1 MKKAIV
7 FLVLVSLLFTSGCN
21 KESEY
26 KKEMAGRTFSSYQGA
41 IVFEEDEIFV
51 YLYTYL
57 SRFSDEE
64 REQEI
69 ERMRES
75 KEIIGELDE
84 AYNEKIISKNPRIED
99 GVIKS
104 DSLEDLKIDENGH
117 IVYRGIDFVEKFR

>member
-1 MKKAIV
+1 
-7 FLVLVSLLFTSGCN
+7 
-21 KESEY
+21 
-26 KKEMAGRTFSSYQGA
+26 
-41 IVFEEDEIFV
+41 
-51 YLYTYL
+51 
-57 SRFSDEE
+57 
-64 REQEI
+64 
-69 ERMRES
+69 MRES

>member
-1 MKKAIV
+1 MKKIIV

-26 KKEMAGRTFSSYQGA
+26 KKEMAGRTFSSYKGA

-69 ERMRES
+69 KKMRES
-75 KEIIGELDE
+75 KEIIGDLDE

>member
-7 FLVLVSLLFTSGCN
+7 FLVLVSLLFTSGCE

>member
-1 MKKAIV
+1 MKKVIV

>member
-1 MKKAIV
+1 MV
-7 FLVLVSLLFTSGCN
+7 
-21 KESEY
+21 
-26 KKEMAGRTFSSYQGA
+26 GRTFSSYAGI

>member
-1 MKKAIV
+1 MKKVIV
-7 FLVLVSLLFTSGCN
+7 FLVLVSLLFMSGCN

>member
-1 MKKAIV
+1 MKKVIV
-7 FLVLVSLLFTSGCN
+7 FLVLVSLLFTSGCE